1 MRIILSSNPYR
12 DKGLRTALEADRILR
27 KAGAETVLCLPFVPR
42 KGDRLD
48 LPRNLSL
55 RQLEEELPRADL
67 LVCFGGDGTI
77 LHAARDATLH
87 GVPIL
92 GVNMGSVGFMAE
104 LERTELSLL
113 VPLAQGHFVT
123 EERMMLDVQVFR
135 GGRPVSQDLALNDAV
150 FSKGSMARV
159 AEVEVWADQTTDQ
172 RIMGDGGIVATP
184 TGPTALETDPRPP
197 AMGLRTDPELGE
209 LNTPSGHM
217 SFLQVVG
224 ITEDEMDAMMCWDGK
239 KFLHALSERLPLCVT
254 DLSRTSMMDNATFHK
269 VWQEGM
275 EQDGSSTGFLYMDE
289 LGVRLESGHVS
300 LRLGAG
306 HIQVLLRMLQARVGK
321 GRSLLLQGSEHAVLF
336 QPGQQAA
343 VGMEDST
350 TTLTLPENTLREL
363 QTIVRPHAGAYPLT
377 SFPMAVELVPTK
389 ITDCNGNIIKVVE

>member
-27 KAGAETVLCLPFVPR
+27 KAGAETVLCLPFVPK

-55 RQLEEELPRADL
+55 HQLEEELPRADL

-159 AEVEVWADQTTDQ
+159 AEVEVWADQTMVQ
-172 RIMGDGGIVATP
+172 RIMGDGVIVATP
-184 TGPTALETDPRPP
+184 TGSTAYSMSAGGPIVEPTAENVLVTPICAHSLQAKPLV
-197 AMGLRTDPELGE
+197 MGRDR
-209 LNTPSGHM
+209 
-217 SFLQVVG
+217 VVSVR
-224 ITEDEMDAMMCWDGK
+224 MGK
-239 KFLHALSERLPLCVT
+239 
-254 DLSRTSMMDNATFHK
+254 LSRKTAYLS
-269 VWQEGM
+269 V
-275 EQDGSSTGFLYMDE
+275 DGGRAFKLCGGDTVEVRRSRSVTRL
-289 LGVRLESGHVS
+289 VRLTDHSFYEIIDQK
-300 LRLGAG
+300 LGKA
-306 HIQVLLRMLQARVGK
+306 
-321 GRSLLLQGSEHAVLF
+321 
-336 QPGQQAA
+336 
-343 VGMEDST
+343 
-350 TTLTLPENTLREL
+350 
-363 QTIVRPHAGAYPLT
+363 
-377 SFPMAVELVPTK
+377 
-389 ITDCNGNIIKVVE
+389 